1 MSANVFKINATGTAA
16 IGFSGTVPVG
26 DHYRLVSVSCNFA
39 AAPTTSE
46 NYTITLDA
54 NAGAIYDL
62 LLYSL
67 DVSAGATTD
76 ILWQPDEEII
86 LEGGDQVD
94 VAYTNTDTRTY
105 GVQITFKAV

>member
-16 IGFSGTVPVG
+16 INLSGTVPVG
-26 DHYRLVSVSCNFA
+26 DHYRLVSVSCLFS

-46 NYTITLDA
+46 NFTVTLDA
-54 NAGAIYDL
+54 NAGAAYDV
-62 LLYSL
+62 LLYAL
-67 DVSAGATTD
+67 DPSVGATYS
-76 ILWQPDEEII
+76 IVYLPDQEII
-86 LEGGDQVD
+86 LEGGDAID